1 MPTMR
6 CATVAFM
13 LSSFALSILSSGGAG
28 EISGA
33 GGVTCAVN
41 SDMI

>member
-28 EISGA
+28 
-33 GGVTCAVN
+33 GVTCAVN
-41 SDMI
+41 SDTI